1 MIGYIS
7 SRISEGGDYIDEETR
22 MPVVTEE
29 SWSEQ
34 IKCSYVPNRRNTVG
48 TVQSGEF
55 KIASYLISIDMLDWN
70 IFDVSM
76 IRLFNKDKK
85 QIKQGS
91 VLTLDELEDVQ
102 VIEISI

>member
-1 MIGYIS
+1 MKGYIS

-22 MPVVTEE
+22 LPVTGEE
-29 SWSEQ
+29 SWTDLIECQ
-34 IKCSYVPNRRNTVG
+34 YVPNRRNNIG
-48 TVQSGEF
+48 SAQEGIF

-76 IRLFNKDKK
+76 IRLHNERKE
-85 QIKQGS
+85 QIAQDS

-102 VIEISI
+102 TIEITI